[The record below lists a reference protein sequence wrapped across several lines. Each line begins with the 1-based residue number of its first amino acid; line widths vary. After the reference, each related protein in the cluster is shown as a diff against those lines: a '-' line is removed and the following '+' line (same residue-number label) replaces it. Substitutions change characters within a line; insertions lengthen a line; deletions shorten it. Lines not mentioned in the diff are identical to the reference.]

1 MEKGVCPIDTF
12 INYVKGKRKATI
24 ILHLKQGTKRYS
36 ELVKLIPDVSDRMLS
51 KNLKELEESGFVER
65 KVYPEVPP
73 KVEYSL
79 SELGNDIHPIL
90 IAMFKGGRLLEKE
103 SSRK

>member
-51 KNLKELEESGFVER
+51 KNLKELEESGFIE
-65 KVYPEVPP
+65 KKIYPEVPP

-79 SELGNDIHPIL
+79 SDLGHEIHPVL
-90 IAMFKGGRLLEKE
+90 IAMYRGGKLLEQEIK
-103 SSRK
+103 

>member
-1 MEKGVCPIDTF
+1 MEKGSCPIDTF

-24 ILHLKQGTKRYS
+24 VLHLMQGTKRYS

-51 KNLKELEESGFVER
+51 KNLKELEESGFIER

-79 SELGNDIHPIL
+79 SKLGKEIHPVL
-90 IAMFKGGRLLEKE
+90 LAMYRAGRVLEKE
-103 SSRK
+103 ID